1 MKSPVSEK
9 EMPLQASLS
18 KQNFRKEDF
27 DYVHLSFY
35 CEESGEYFTTTDL
48 DDFNENQVC
57 NHYRAKYSIPFVEE
71 LILFR
76 KTYGLSASKMSKIL
90 GLGINGYRNYEQG
103 EIPSLSNSNLIR
115 TVMNNP
121 CGFRSLVE
129 ECSTISSKEKSK
141 LLNKIQSVE
150 EQQQNGSRQT
160 ILKFL
165 IPDRKPTTVTGFR
178 KPNSDK
184 LFHMILFF
192 SQRMAP
198 SITRMNKLLFYT
210 DFNHFKQTG
219 FSISGSVYRALEQ
232 GPALDNFRSI
242 YEYLETENCIEISY
256 EEFEIGVMVPRI
268 QPGTSLKFNGD
279 LFDEK
284 ELLHMELIAEKFKG
298 FTATQLKDFSHLEKA
313 WVECIENRSIIDYC
327 YALSLNLN

>member
-1 MKSPVSEK
+1 
-9 EMPLQASLS
+9 
-18 KQNFRKEDF
+18 
-27 DYVHLSFY
+27 
-35 CEESGEYFTTTDL
+35 
-48 DDFNENQVC
+48 
-57 NHYRAKYSIPFVEE
+57 
-71 LILFR
+71 
-76 KTYGLSASKMSKIL
+76 
-90 GLGINGYRNYEQG
+90 
-103 EIPSLSNSNLIR
+103 
-115 TVMNNP
+115 
-121 CGFRSLVE
+121 
-129 ECSTISSKEKSK
+129 
-141 LLNKIQSVE
+141 
-150 EQQQNGSRQT
+150 
-160 ILKFL
+160 
-165 IPDRKPTTVTGFR
+165 
-178 KPNSDK
+178 
-184 LFHMILFF
+184 
-192 SQRMAP
+192 MAP